1 MLNRPHMYLGV
12 LEDAN
17 VLLPRE
23 NGRGWLKCRAG
34 AVIQHSCVLWRLTI
48 RNILTSTYDFQR
60 SRQCSRMPVCTHV
73 HVDHTSIQNPVH
85 LFMGCHQSSVPPLY
99 RMVCHI
105 FCSFFPFPFPRQRL
119 PQFTRRLRGRLAISF
134 STVGVCCAW
143 QYYSTSLRLQVKENQ
158 IFQFTQPSF
167 SLFHLS
173 PPHASLSLDSSVR
186 VDPGSMGCACTAFA
200 AGSYDADPNA
210 LLLFP
215 LLHSQALTNQI
226 WHERS

>member
-85 LFMGCHQSSVPPLY
+85 LFVGCHQSSVPPLY

-105 FCSFFPFPFPRQRL
+105 FCSFFLLSSPFPQAKTPPVHPAASRTSCYQL
-119 PQFTRRLRGRLAISF
+119 QHRRSMLCLAILQHFTTLAGKRKPNISIYSTVVSLFFPFLLPTPRCLSTAVCALIRGPWDVRVLHLLQAHMMPIPMLSF
-134 STVGVCCAW
+134 SFL
-143 QYYSTSLRLQVKENQ
+143 S
-158 IFQFTQPSF
+158 FTLKP
-167 SLFHLS
+167 
-173 PPHASLSLDSSVR
+173 
-186 VDPGSMGCACTAFA
+186 
-200 AGSYDADPNA
+200 
-210 LLLFP
+210 
-215 LLHSQALTNQI
+215 
-226 WHERS
+226 

>member
-85 LFMGCHQSSVPPLY
+85 LFVGCHQSSVPPLY

-105 FCSFFPFPFPRQRL
+105 FCSFFPF
-119 PQFTRRLRGRLAISF
+119 
-134 STVGVCCAW
+134 
-143 QYYSTSLRLQVKENQ
+143 
-158 IFQFTQPSF
+158 F
-167 SLFHLS
+167 SLSPGKDSPSSPGGFADVLLS
-173 PPHASLSLDSSVR
+173 ASAPSEYAV
-186 VDPGSMGCACTAFA
+186 PGNTTALHYAC
-200 AGSYDADPNA
+200 
-210 LLLFP
+210 
-215 LLHSQALTNQI
+215 
-226 WHERS
+226 R

>member
-23 NGRGWLKCRAG
+23 NWRGWLKCRAG

-105 FCSFFPFPFPRQRL
+105 FCSFFPFFFPFPQAKTPPVHPAASRTPCYQLQHRRSML
-119 PQFTRRLRGRLAISF
+119 CLAILQHFTTLAGKRKPNISIYSTVILSLSPFSSPRLAVSRQQ
-134 STVGVCCAW
+134 CA
-143 QYYSTSLRLQVKENQ
+143 R
-158 IFQFTQPSF
+158 
-167 SLFHLS
+167 
-173 PPHASLSLDSSVR
+173 
-186 VDPGSMGCACTAFA
+186 
-200 AGSYDADPNA
+200 
-210 LLLFP
+210 
-215 LLHSQALTNQI
+215 
-226 WHERS
+226 